1 MLRYLTAGESHG
13 EALVAFLSG
22 MPAGLK
28 IDQTFVNRELWR
40 RQQGYGRGGRMR
52 IERDTA
58 HILSGVRHGHTI
70 GSPIAMSLA
79 NNDWQNWTESLP
91 VAEGDP
97 AKHKRVAS
105 PRPGHADLAGALKY
119 NFPEARYVL
128 ERASARESAARVAL
142 CAIAKLFLHK
152 LGIEVLSHVV
162 TTGAITLPDQ
172 VPWEKIRALHG
183 REEVLLNCADPEA
196 EQRMKEEV
204 DKVLKTGD
212 SLGGVFEVVA
222 HQVPPGLGT
231 YVQWDERLD
240 ALLAAAVMSLQ
251 AVKAVEIGAGVAAAF
266 APGSAVHDEIGY
278 TASSG
283 YTAFSRTRNNAGGIE
298 GGVSN
303 GQEIRVRGYLKPIS
317 TLRRPL
323 QSVDFS
329 TREPVKAAY
338 ERSDVC
344 VVPAAGVAAEAMV
357 ALTLARSALEKFGG
371 DSMIETLRSR
381 HCLRRRA
388 AKAHRR
394 HVRVDVCRPRRRP
407 RRPANRHRPPHRCH
421 RRHLQGRSRRQTR
434 PYQSR
439 NYSYRGPPLP
449 ERRMPQHPRFS
460 RERISPQQSH
470 GSRPGR
476 SWQSL

>member
-1 MLRYLTAGESHG
+1 M
-13 EALVAFLSG
+13 
-22 MPAGLK
+22 K
-28 IDQTFVNRELWR
+28 
-40 RQQGYGRGGRMR
+40 
-52 IERDTA
+52 IERDSA
-58 HILSGVRHGHTI
+58 HILSGVRQGMTI
-70 GSPIAMSLA
+70 GSPISIQLE
-79 NNDWQNWTESLP
+79 NRDWKNWQESLP
-91 VAEGDP
+91 VNAGDP

-128 ERASARESAARVAL
+128 ERASARESAARVAVG
-142 CAIAKLFLHK
+142 AIAKLFLRE

-162 TTGAITLPDQ
+162 TTGSVTLSDE
-172 VPWEKIRALHG
+172 VAWDKIRSLHDRELD
-183 REEVLLNCADPEA
+183 REEILLNCADPVTE
-196 EQRMKEEV
+196 ERMKEEV

-231 YVQWDERLD
+231 YAQWDERLD
-240 ALLAAAVMSLQ
+240 AMLAAAVMSLQ

-278 TASSG
+278 TATSG

-329 TREPVKAAY
+329 SREPVKAAY

-357 ALTLARSALEKFGG
+357 ALTLTRASLEKFGG
-371 DSMIETLRSR
+371 DSMTETLR
-381 HCLRRRA
+381 
-388 AKAHRR
+388 
-394 HVRVDVCRPRRRP
+394 
-407 RRPANRHRPPHRCH
+407 NF
-421 RRHLQGRSRRQTR
+421 QGYCQ
-434 PYQSR
+434 QLK
-439 NYSYRGPPLP
+439 NY
-449 ERRMPQHPRFS
+449 
-460 RERISPQQSH
+460 
-470 GSRPGR
+470 
-476 SWQSL
+476 